1 MAPKKWKYWDSGLSA
16 FHQVHQVL
24 DGFPLAGDLR
34 WTALP
39 GRLGRLSAG
48 FGPAEQSP
56 LVHCSSHRL
65 FARPAQNPVSSDF
78 LCSCIIFPCFLNA
91 CPQCGGSSLTLLSG
105 EQDAEGGQGCGNV
118 TQGCPGPCGWRAGE
132 QGSPNYLAED
142 FSRRVVKETVQ
153 VYTHRRQSP

>member
-1 MAPKKWKYWDSGLSA
+1 MGLRFICLSSGTSSSGWLPTGRRPE
-16 FHQVHQVL
+16 V
-24 DGFPLAGDLR
+24 DGSP
-34 WTALP
+34 WP
-39 GRLGRLSAG
+39 PGRLSAG

-91 CPQCGGSSLTLLSG
+91 CPQCGSSSMTLLSG
-105 EQDAEGGQGCGNV
+105 EQDVEGGQGCGNV

-142 FSRRVVKETVQ
+142 FSSRVVRETVQ
-153 VYTHRRQSP
+153 VYTHRRQSS